1 MSLDAKAADTVAQA
15 SEGTAPAVT
24 MADRKATKE
33 QRKAEKHAKQQA
45 KREKRDKKAGRSANK
60 GSDGEDDASVAGS
73 DGEAATATKAKSSKK
88 KKSSKD
94 AKAGEKPASKK
105 HSEWGVWIGN
115 LPYSVTREEIIEFFK
130 PCGGQVTRVNLP
142 KQDGKIRG
150 FAYVDFDSQAP
161 LNLAL
166 AYSEQTMGGRAV
178 LIKNASDFAKTGMPS
193 RVAPAISN
201 SAQKGPAAKS
211 GKQSARPEKPP
222 SPSLFVGNLGFDVTK
237 SDLKTIFRQFGEI
250 VGVRVATFEDNKEK
264 CKGFG
269 YVDFKYTDDAT
280 KALKSPEVREIGGRR
295 TRIEYAGEEATR
307 KGRPWEF
314 DPKTKNS
321 LIPGGNSKGGIKR
334 ARPTRKDDDNDDG
347 NNSAVENSDV
357 DDTPPQFKMEMP
369 PVQKKSRKLKTD
381 NMAETKLQGLPVEF
395 EGQKI
400 TFGD

>member
-1 MSLDAKAADTVAQA
+1 MSLDAKDTDTAALV
-15 SEGTAPAVT
+15 SEATAAAAT

-45 KREKRDKKAGRSANK
+45 KREKRNKKAGRSANK
-60 GSDGEDDASVAGS
+60 SSDGEDSASVAGS
-73 DGEAATATKAKSSKK
+73 DDEAATATKAKGNKK

-130 PCGGQVTRVNLP
+130 PCGGQITRINLP

-161 LNLAL
+161 VNLAL

-178 LIKNASDFAKTGMPS
+178 LIKNASDYAKTGMPS

-201 SAQKGPAAKS
+201 SAQKGPSAKS
-211 GKQSARPEKPP
+211 GKQAARPEKPP
-222 SPSLFVGNLGFDVTK
+222 SPTLFVGNLGFDVTK
-237 SDLKTIFRQFGEI
+237 SDLKAIFRQFGEI

-269 YVDFKYTDDAT
+269 YIDFKYTDDAA

-295 TRIEYAGEEATR
+295 TRIEYAGEDATR

-321 LIPGGNSKGGIKR
+321 LIPGGKSKSGNKR
-334 ARPTRKDDDNDDG
+334 ARPTRSDDNDGD
-347 NNSAVENSDV
+347 NSAADSSDV

-369 PVQKKSRKLKTD
+369 PAQKKSRKLKAD

>member
-1 MSLDAKAADTVAQA
+1 MSLDAKDIDTVAV
-15 SEGTAPAVT
+15 APEAATIT
-24 MADRKATKE
+24 MADRKAAKE

-45 KREKRDKKAGRSANK
+45 KREKRDKKASRSANK
-60 GSDGEDDASVAGS
+60 DSDNEDNEDNEDNDSSAGS
-73 DGEAATATKAKSSKK
+73 DGEATPKKEKSKK

-94 AKAGEKPASKK
+94 AKPGEKPASKK

-142 KQDGKIRG
+142 KKDGKIRG

-161 LNLAL
+161 VNLAL
-166 AYSEQTMGGRAV
+166 AYSEQTISGRAV
-178 LIKNASDFAKTGMPS
+178 LIKSASDYAKTGMPS
-193 RVAPAISN
+193 RVAPTIAN
-201 SAQKGPAAKS
+201 SAQKGPSAKS
-211 GKQSARPEKPP
+211 SKSAPRSEKPP
-222 SPSLFVGNLGFDVTK
+222 SPTLFVGNLGFDVTK
-237 SDLKTIFRQFGEI
+237 TDLKTIFRQFGEI

-269 YVDFKYTDDAT
+269 YIDFKYTDDAT

-295 TRIEYAGEEATR
+295 TRIEYAGEDATR

-321 LIPGGNSKGGIKR
+321 LVLGGNSRGGNKR
-334 ARPTRKDDDNDDG
+334 ARPTRNNDNDGD
-347 NNSAVENSDV
+347 NSAADNSDV